1 MGCSVVLSHLDEIK
15 TSGLASLA
23 IIGDRIFEDINFD
36 TIYSG
41 RAALHSELLRISV
54 DLLKKCSTHS
64 ERDVC
69 SAVASFREGLEDLL
83 NAIVVDPISLNNSDI
98 VQDFVS

>member
-23 IIGDRIFEDINFD
+23 LIGDRIFENINFD
-36 TIYSG
+36 TIYSD
-41 RAALHSELLRISV
+41 RAALPRELLRISV
-54 DLLKKCSTHS
+54 DLLKKCYTHA

-69 SAVASFREGLEDLL
+69 CAVASFREGLEDLL
-83 NAIVVDPISLNNSDI
+83 NAIVVDPISLNISFI
-98 VQDFVS
+98 V